1 MDHATKNQSAKSYKL
16 IRRLP
21 IVGGL
26 MVRDNRPKVI
36 RNATM
41 AYGRSKMLLNGKAMP
56 SAAPAL
62 GNVARNPIDARCELE
77 LLRATNAHLVREL
90 AALKEREA
98 QAQRLA
104 DRDGLTGLFNRRR
117 MLEILDSAIAEAAQQ
132 LQGVGLL
139 FIDLNGFK
147 GINDEYGHAAGDK
160 ILTTVATRIA
170 ARVRTGDLVCRY
182 GGDEFVVV
190 LPSVPDT
197 AAVSRVADMIRER
210 VALPYWI
217 QGKEQHLTAA
227 IGESMY
233 PRDGVSAEALLH
245 RADQAMYRLKAR
257 FARPVVSLGATPYQR
272 LSRRRND
279 RSKPRMDGDP
289 TAGDL

>member
-1 MDHATKNQSAKSYKL
+1 
-16 IRRLP
+16 
-21 IVGGL
+21 
-26 MVRDNRPKVI
+26 
-36 RNATM
+36 M
-41 AYGRSKMLLNGKAMP
+41 AYGRSKMLLNSEVMR
-56 SAAPAL
+56 SASPAL
-62 GNVARNPIDARCELE
+62 RSVERNPTDARRELE
-77 LLRATNAHLVREL
+77 TLRATNAHLVREL

-104 DRDGLTGLFNRRR
+104 DRDALTGLYNRRR
-117 MLEILDSAIAEAAQQ
+117 MLELLESAIAEARQQ
-132 LQGVGLL
+132 WQCVGLL

-190 LPSVPDT
+190 LPSVPDA
-197 AAVSRVADMIRER
+197 AAVTRVADTIRER

-217 QGKEQHLTAA
+217 HGNEQHLTAA

-233 PRDGVSAEALLH
+233 PHDGDSAEVLLH
-245 RADQAMYRLKAR
+245 RADQAMYRLKTRLAH
-257 FARPVVSLGATPYQR
+257 PMMSLGTRPYQR
-272 LSRRRND
+272 PSRRRND
-279 RSKPRMDGDP
+279 P
-289 TAGDL
+289 TGGDL

>member
-1 MDHATKNQSAKSYKL
+1 
-16 IRRLP
+16 
-21 IVGGL
+21 
-26 MVRDNRPKVI
+26 
-36 RNATM
+36 M
-41 AYGRSKMLLNGKAMP
+41 AYGRSKMLLNGEVMR
-56 SAAPAL
+56 SAVPPL
-62 GNVARNPIDARCELE
+62 RSLERSPTDVRRELE
-77 LLRATNAHLVREL
+77 TLRTTNARLMREL

-104 DRDGLTGLFNRRR
+104 DRDGLTGLYNRRR
-117 MLEILDSAIAEAAQQ
+117 MLELLESAIAEAA
-132 LQGVGLL
+132 LQWQYVGLL

-160 ILTTVATRIA
+160 VLTTVATRIA

-190 LPSVPDT
+190 LPSVPDA
-197 AAVSRVADMIRER
+197 AAVTRVADTIRER

-217 QGKEQHLTAA
+217 QGNEQHLTAA

-233 PRDGVSAEALLH
+233 PHDGDNAEELLH

-257 FARPVVSLGATPYQR
+257 LAHPMMSLGTAPYQR

-279 RSKPRMDGDP
+279 P
-289 TAGDL
+289 TGGDL

>member
-1 MDHATKNQSAKSYKL
+1 
-16 IRRLP
+16 
-21 IVGGL
+21 
-26 MVRDNRPKVI
+26 
-36 RNATM
+36 M
-41 AYGRSKMLLNGKAMP
+41 AYGRSKMLLNGEVMR
-56 SAAPAL
+56 SAVPPL
-62 GNVARNPIDARCELE
+62 RRVERDSIDTHRELE
-77 LLRATNAHLVREL
+77 TLRATNARLVREL

-104 DRDGLTGLFNRRR
+104 DRDALTGLYNRRR
-117 MLEILDSAIAEAAQQ
+117 MLELLEAAISEAV
-132 LQGVGLL
+132 LQRQYVGLL

-190 LPSVPDT
+190 LPSVPDA
-197 AAVSRVADMIRER
+197 AAVTRVADTIRER

-217 QGKEQHLTAA
+217 QGNEQHLTAA
-227 IGESMY
+227 IGESMF
-233 PRDGVSAEALLH
+233 PHDGDSAEVLLH

-257 FARPVVSLGATPYQR
+257 VAHPMMSLGTAPYQR
-272 LSRRRND
+272 PLRRR
-279 RSKPRMDGDP
+279 GDP
-289 TAGDL
+289 MGGDR